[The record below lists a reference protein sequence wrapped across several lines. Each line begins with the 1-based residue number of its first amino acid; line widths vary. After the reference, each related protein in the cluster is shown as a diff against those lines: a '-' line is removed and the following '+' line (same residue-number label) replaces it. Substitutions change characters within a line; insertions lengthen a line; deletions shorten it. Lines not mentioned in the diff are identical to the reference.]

1 MVADVQDTV
10 SKPHHLAE
18 AGKPYRFTSETGSA
32 IAKRRWEAANAQPQS
47 EQTTQSA
54 NRITE
59 TPSQDQIARTRE
71 LKRLKKQLDNFDTLI
86 EAETDAKALQMLT
99 NARWKQFETWRIL
112 AGMPTPGSFKPMQP
126 KQSRNKLSDL
136 PDPE

>member
-1 MVADVQDTV
+1 MGLVSNLRPFTVDNAREFSKRANEIRWSRERERKAKLLNAGNPVNIAEQISADE
-10 SKPHHLAE
+10 LAR
-18 AGKPYRFTSETGSA
+18 A
-32 IAKRRWEAANAQPQS
+32 
-47 EQTTQSA
+47 
-54 NRITE
+54 
-59 TPSQDQIARTRE
+59 RE

-112 AGMPTPGSFKPMQP
+112 AGMPTPGSFKPVQAR
-126 KQSRNKLSDL
+126 SNRNKLTEL